1 MEAGAGGCRGRGG
14 LEVISFGRGRDEA
27 LARAA
32 AVARDPGLGLDPTAR
47 LDALAKALDTLV
59 GGGTQLLAFT
69 YDERAFTPP
78 LPGDALPRL
87 ELEAELVYGS
97 DREVAATMVA
107 EYGTHWAARDP
118 VPPIA
123 LARPRSP
130 LRFVHDWR
138 GGVEYQVDFLP
149 RVRVHDEIVTALPLA
164 ARRGMAFML
173 TRDAGAPP
181 FVVADARSLGA
192 LYGDVIEGLRDM
204 RLGQALARIAHE
216 DAGGEV
222 GVLLVTPAGELIGA
236 SPTALRILRGTEPDA
251 ARQALLLRRLGATAA
266 RRRHHGADTPALRA
280 HLAGPDGSF
289 VEVSTSFFRYDVSP
303 ALAFEVRALP
313 PGSSDRFE
321 AAAAPLTARQRDVAR
336 LVVQGHKDREI
347 ARLLGLSIWTVRHHL
362 SLAYARLGVFD
373 RAALRLRLLG
383 FT

>member
-1 MEAGAGGCRGRGG
+1 MEAGTGGGRERGA
-14 LEVISFGRGRDEA
+14 LEVVSIGGGREEA

-47 LDALAKALDTLV
+47 LDALAQALDALV
-59 GGGTQLLAFT
+59 GGGSQLLAFT
-69 YDERAFTPP
+69 YDEAAFAPP

-107 EYGTHWAARDP
+107 EYGTHWAAKDP
-118 VPPIA
+118 VPPVA

-164 ARRGMAFML
+164 PRRGMAFML

-192 LYGDVIEGLRDM
+192 LYCDVIEGLRDM
-204 RLGQALARIAHE
+204 RLGQALARIGHE
-216 DAGGEV
+216 DVGGEV

-236 SPTALRILRGTEPDA
+236 SPTALRILRGAEPDP
-251 ARQALLLRRLGATAA
+251 ARQAAVLRRLAVAAAPPPGRGAA
-266 RRRHHGADTPALRA
+266 TPSPRTR
-280 HLAGPDGSF
+280 LACPDGSF
-289 VEVSTSFFRYDVSP
+289 VEVTASFLRYEGSP
-303 ALAFEVRALP
+303 TTAFEVRALRA
-313 PGSSDRFE
+313 GSADRFE
-321 AAAAPLTARQRDVAR
+321 AASAPLTARQRDVAR
-336 LVVQGHKDREI
+336 LVVQGHKDREV
-347 ARLLGLSIWTVRHHL
+347 ARLLGISIWTVRQHL
-362 SLAYARLGVFD
+362 SAAYARLGVFD
-373 RAALRLRLLG
+373 RAELRLRLLG
-383 FT
+383 LG